1 MLTIQRSAFVTS
13 IGGFDTHND
22 YREQVDERFAT
33 IDTGLKNFVT
43 EMKAQGIWDNVV
55 IMAMSDFGR
64 KLVPNGRGTDHA
76 WGGRYPIFRHK
87 SIYYMPH

>member
-1 MLTIQRSAFVTS
+1 MFALLTRQRSGFVTS
-13 IGGFDTHND
+13 ISGFDTHND
-22 YREQVDERFAT
+22 YRALVDERFAT
-33 IDTGLKNFVT
+33 IDAGLKNFVA

-76 WGGRYPIFRHK
+76 WGGGYPIFMHTH
-87 SIYYMPH
+87 MPH